1 MVLIRFQY
9 KPVSLDRNKV
19 CFEEGQ
25 DIPNTREKSRKNQS
39 VTEWC
44 RCGKLGVMHRCRC
57 DKLGVMH
64 RCRCDKLGV
73 VHRCRCDKLGVMHR
87 CRCRKLGVMHRC
99 RYHELGVM
107 HTNVEYLSCGKV
119 ETLGYFQLSDMRYDD
134 RNVVRKS

>member
-1 MVLIRFQY
+1 MVLVRFQY
-9 KPVSLDRNKV
+9 KPVSLDTNKV

-25 DIPNTREKSRKNQS
+25 DIPNTREKLRKNQS

-44 RCGKLGVMHRCRC
+44 RCHKLGVMHRCRC

-64 RCRCDKLGV
+64 RCRC
-73 VHRCRCDKLGVMHR
+73 HKLGVMHR
-87 CRCRKLGVMHRC
+87 CICHKLGVT
-99 RYHELGVM
+99 
-107 HTNVEYLSCGKV
+107 HTNVEYLSCSKV